1 MSAVII
7 VSTKDELIGQG
18 YIYENI
24 GKEFIYQ
31 GLSFLLK
38 ENGIRN
44 YPKIPFFGYSNPR
57 PEIIPRKPKWMV
69 QLKDINMMVYEIN

>member
-1 MSAVII
+1 MNEVI
-7 VSTKDELIGQG
+7 VVGSKQELIGNG
-18 YIYENI
+18 YVYENI
-24 GKEFIYQ
+24 GKEFIYE

-44 YPKIPFFGYSNPR
+44 YPKIPFFGYSNQR

-69 QLKDINMMVYEIN
+69 QLKDINMMVYGIN

>member
-1 MSAVII
+1 MNEVII
-7 VSTKDELIGQG
+7 VSSKEELLGQG

-44 YPKIPFFGYSNPR
+44 YPKIPFFGYSNPK
-57 PEIIPRKPKWMV
+57 PSIIPRKPKWILQV
-69 QLKDINMMVYEIN
+69 KGISAIVIDIE

>member
-1 MSAVII
+1 MNEVII
-7 VSTKDELIGQG
+7 VSSKEELLGQG

-57 PEIIPRKPKWMV
+57 PEIIPRKPKWI
-69 QLKDINMMVYEIN
+69 LKIKDLEIVITDIK

>member
-31 GLSFLLK
+31 GISFLLK

-44 YPKIPFFGYSNPR
+44 YPKLPFFGYSNPR

-69 QLKDINMMVYEIN
+69 KLNDIHMMVYDID

>member
-1 MSAVII
+1 MNEVII
-7 VSTKDELIGQG
+7 VSSKKELLGQG

-44 YPKIPFFGYSNPR
+44 YPKIPFFGYSNPK
-57 PEIIPRKPKWMV
+57 PSIIPRKPKWI
-69 QLKDINMMVYEIN
+69 LKIKGLEIVITDIK